1 MSLAR
6 LVRVPDPPEAL
17 ASRADDE
24 LMRLAQTG
32 LRSAFAVLVERHAER
47 VVNLC
52 RRFVRDVHRGE
63 ELAQD
68 TWVSVW
74 KNRDRYRSDSDFVPW
89 LLTIALNRCRN
100 DVRRPKFVFAT
111 AVEHQGLAA
120 TSGGD
125 ESPAQLDRLLV
136 EERQRR
142 VRAALD
148 DLGSPMREA
157 LLLRFGEELRYD
169 EMSPILGVGQSTLRS
184 RVHHALK
191 LLKRKLEVDP

>member
-17 ASRADDE
+17 ASRSDDE
-24 LMRLAQTG
+24 LMRLAQSG
-32 LRSAFAVLVERHAER
+32 LRNAFAVLVERHCER
-47 VVNLC
+47 VVQLC
-52 RRFVRDVHRGE
+52 RRFVKDAHRGE

-68 TWVSVW
+68 TWVSIW
-74 KNRDRYRSDSDFVPW
+74 KNRDRYRPESEFLPW

-100 DVRRPKFVFAT
+100 DVRRPKFVLSAR
-111 AVEHQGLAA
+111 VEHPHAAAA
-120 TSGGD
+120 TCAD
-125 ESPAQLDRLLV
+125 ESPAQLDRLLS

-148 DLGSPMREA
+148 ELAVPMREA

-169 EMSPILGVGQSTLRS
+169 EMTPILGVGESTLRS
-184 RVHHALK
+184 RVHHALR
-191 LLKRKLEVDP
+191 LLKRKLEVDA